1 MMMARRPSTCSSV
14 KRRLWL
20 RVPTS
25 PSRRDDATTSGSGGP
40 RPRGGVEPPGAPVRR
55 RRPPDVV
62 RNFVAEYDPNGQ
74 PGRAE
79 AELLR
84 HLAARAGPGLS
95 AQVEDALA
103 ALRL

>member
-1 MMMARRPSTCSSV
+1 M
-14 KRRLWL
+14 
-20 RVPTS
+20 
-25 PSRRDDATTSGSGGP
+25 
-40 RPRGGVEPPGAPVRR
+40 RR
-55 RRPPDVV
+55 RRSPDVV